1 MSLPPTTVG
10 AEERGGRG
18 TTLRRTTTRAAPER
32 SPPPSA
38 RAHVP
43 SPPANAATAQQ
54 KTDQVPIRNRIL
66 FVMLADA
73 GAPAVL
79 ADAPQAVML
88 ADAGAP
94 AVLAATLRRLWWQ
107 MLAPPSPCIRS
118 CGGYAGRCW
127 CIPQSLHWFLRRLCS
142 HFWRPLP
149 LPPALPPLP
158 PPPAPPHRRS
168 AAPPCRRQ
176 PAPRGAHG
184 TCPAAS
190 RARTCVPSAP
200 CPQCA
205 AGCELHGRR
214 HASGG
219 RAERDRSP
227 DGGAQRVCREVNR
240 GERRV
245 TQADERVRR
254 VVEIK

>member
-142 HFWRPLP
+142 HFWRPLCGA
-149 LPPALPPLP
+149 LSRCISPAASASRFA
-158 PPPAPPHRRS
+158 PPPAS
-168 AAPPCRRQ
+168 PCST
-176 PAPRGAHG
+176 ASSVC
-184 TCPAAS
+184 CPAVSPSARSSWGSRHLPRRFPCPHLCPLCPLSAVRSRLRAS
-190 RARTCVPSAP
+190 RAPSR
-200 CPQCA
+200 QRRQ
-205 AGCELHGRR
+205 GR
-214 HASGG
+214 
-219 RAERDRSP
+219 ERS
-227 DGGAQRVCREVNR
+227 
-240 GERRV
+240 
-245 TQADERVRR
+245 
-254 VVEIK
+254 